1 MKLESICKHLQDREY
16 MSGVSRDKIRVK
28 ATGEVFTPTSLVQ
41 EILDKFPPEKF
52 DLDVTFLDPSCGDG
66 QFLSEVLVY
75 KLKRYDDQNEQSGEI
90 PDEIFRRAL
99 KSIYGVEF
107 KEDNVDLCRERMLC
121 GQTQFIDIV
130 KTNIVHHDAL
140 TYDYS
145 FNGTNFTDKE
155 LQEQNAII
163 KVPEVPKMKRTK
175 KIISTPAKTGLFQE

>member
-90 PDEIFRRAL
+90 PDEVFIRAL

-107 KEDNVDLCRERMLC
+107 KDDNVELCRARMLC
-121 GQTQFIDIV
+121 GRTEQHIIDIV
-130 KTNIVHHDAL
+130 KKNIVHHDAL

-145 FNGTNFTDKE
+145 FNGTNYTDKE
-155 LQEQNAII
+155 LYEQTAPI
-163 KVPEVPKMKRTK
+163 KVPDTVKQIKPKRQKL
-175 KIISTPAKTGLFQE
+175 TPVDTGLF